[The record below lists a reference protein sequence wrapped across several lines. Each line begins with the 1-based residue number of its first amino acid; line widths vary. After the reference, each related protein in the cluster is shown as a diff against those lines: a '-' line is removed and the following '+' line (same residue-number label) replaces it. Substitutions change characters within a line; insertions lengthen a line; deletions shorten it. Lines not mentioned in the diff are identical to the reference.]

1 MQEKQWIHVYKTET
15 DWDIENISIF
25 YFISVTK
32 ITIFN
37 LSE

>member
-1 MQEKQWIHVYKTET
+1 MQEKQWIYVYKTET